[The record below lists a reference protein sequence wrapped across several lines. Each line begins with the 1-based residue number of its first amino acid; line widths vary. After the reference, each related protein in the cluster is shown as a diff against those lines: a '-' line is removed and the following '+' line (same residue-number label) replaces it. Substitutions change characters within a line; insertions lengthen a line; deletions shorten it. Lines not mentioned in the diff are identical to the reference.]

1 MTFVELLVI
10 IQFLIIILLSV
21 HVFQLTKMVV
31 ELDEFARR
39 FSFMMDKT
47 NELIEE
53 LENEQV

>member
-10 IQFLIIILLSV
+10 IQFLIIILLAV
-21 HVFQLTKMVV
+21 HVFYLTKMVV
-31 ELDEFARR
+31 ELDKFARN

>member
-10 IQFLIIILLSV
+10 IQFLIIILLAV
-21 HVFQLTKMVV
+21 HVFHLTKMVV

-39 FSFMMDKT
+39 FNFMMDKT

-53 LENEQV
+53 LENE

>member
-10 IQFLIIILLSV
+10 IRFLIIILLAV
-21 HVFQLTKMVV
+21 HVFQLTKMVF
-31 ELDEFARR
+31 ELDDFARR
-39 FSFMMDKT
+39 FNFMMDKT

>member
-10 IQFLIIILLSV
+10 IQFLIIILLAV
-21 HVFQLTKMVV
+21 HVFQLTKMVFG
-31 ELDEFARR
+31 LDEFARR

-53 LENEQV
+53 LENE

>member
-47 NELIEE
+47 NEFIEE